1 MSYPCDKLHRTS
13 FNILIRRIATEWRI
27 RMKIM
32 EEEIRDS
39 IKISISGNV
48 ENNTCKEFQNCLLET
63 FQRTKK
69 VILDFGEVN
78 YINSMGLRALL
89 LTLQKAENVQGE
101 LIVKNVNDNIMDLF
115 RITGFDEML
124 RIV

>member
-1 MSYPCDKLHRTS
+1 
-13 FNILIRRIATEWRI
+13 
-27 RMKIM
+27 MKIM

-39 IKISISGNV
+39 IKISVSGNV
-48 ENNTCKEFQNCLLET
+48 ENSTCKEFQNRLLET

>member
-1 MSYPCDKLHRTS
+1 
-13 FNILIRRIATEWRI
+13 
-27 RMKIM
+27 MKIM

-48 ENNTCKEFQNCLLET
+48 ENNTCKEFQNHLLET